1 LGRSEHAPVGRVT
14 GVKKMDGIGLLEALQ
29 AGSAWLQRH
38 IDAINALNVFPVPDG
53 DTGTNM
59 SLTMKAALAE
69 VGDERL
75 THIGQMADVV
85 AHGALMGARGNSGV
99 ILSQILRG
107 LARALENNTEMGS
120 SLLAEALSEGAS
132 TAYKGVMKPVE
143 GTILTVAREAA
154 AAAEHQAAVG
164 GSLRQ
169 VLAAAYEEAEASL
182 LRTPDLLPVLAE
194 AGVVDA
200 GGTGYARILEGW
212 LRYMDGESVGTAQL
226 IDEAVEHVAAFQ
238 GGYNYDTQF
247 LIKGNGLDVAEIRAA
262 MGTFGDSVV
271 VAGDESLVKVHVH
284 CDLPGQA
291 LDYGVTL
298 GDVTD
303 VVIENMELQYREF
316 MAKQEA
322 RNQKPSLPSLPVA
335 QAPDG
340 IAVIAVASGDG
351 LQRVFESLGVAA
363 VIEGGQTMNPSTQ
376 EILEAIDQVPSEDVI
391 VLPNNSNI
399 ILAAQQAKELATKR
413 VAVVPTRTLPQGIS
427 ALLAFNYQTDLK
439 SNVAFMKEACDHVAT
454 AEITCAVRSVQVNGL
469 SIEEGQ
475 VIGLVDGDLVTAGS
489 SAKEVLPVLL
499 DRMDVA
505 NAEIITVYYGE
516 DVTEAQAQALAQQ
529 VQETC
534 QDAEME
540 VLDGGQAHYWY
551 IISAE

>member
-1 LGRSEHAPVGRVT
+1 MGRSEHAPVGSVT

-29 AGSAWLQRH
+29 AGSVWLQRH

-59 SLTMKAALAE
+59 SLTIKAALAE

-75 THIGQMADVV
+75 THIGQMAGIV

-107 LARALENNTEMGS
+107 MARALENQTEMDS
-120 SLLAEALSEGAS
+120 SLLAKALSEGTS

-154 AAAEHQAAVG
+154 AAAERQAAAG

-226 IDEAVEHVAAFQ
+226 NGEAVEHVATFE

-247 LIKGNGLDVAEIRAA
+247 LIKGSGLDVDEIRAA
-262 MGTFGDSVV
+262 MATFGDSVV

-291 LDYGVTL
+291 LDYAVKL

-322 RNQKPSLPSLPVA
+322 KNHTPSLPSVPTA

-351 LQRVFESLGVAA
+351 LQRVFESLGVAV

-376 EILEAIDQVPSEDVI
+376 EILEAIERVPSEDVI

-399 ILAAQQAKELATKR
+399 ILAAQQAKELAAKR

-427 ALLAFNYQTDLK
+427 ALLAYNYQTDLD
-439 SNVAFMKEACDHVAT
+439 SNVAFMTEACDHVAT
-454 AEITCAVRSVQVNGL
+454 AEITRSVRNVQVNGL

-475 VIGLVDGDLVTAGS
+475 VIGLVDDDLVTAGS
-489 SAKEVLPVLL
+489 SAKEVLPALL
-499 DRMDVA
+499 ERMDVA

-516 DVTEAQAQALAQQ
+516 DVTEAQAQALAEQ
-529 VQETC
+529 VRERC
-534 QDAEME
+534 QNAEIE
-540 VLDGGQAHYWY
+540 ILRGGQAHYWY

>member
-1 LGRSEHAPVGRVT
+1 MGRSEHAPVGRVT

>member
-1 LGRSEHAPVGRVT
+1 MARSELAPVDSMTDTTRLN
-14 GVKKMDGIGLLEALQ
+14 GIGLLEGLQ
-29 AGSAWLQRH
+29 AGTAWLQRH
-38 IDAINALNVFPVPDG
+38 INAINALNVFPVPDG

-69 VGDERL
+69 VEDEHP
-75 THIGQMADVV
+75 THIGQLASTI

-107 LARALENNTEMGS
+107 LAHALEGKAEMDGG
-120 SLLAEALSEGAS
+120 LLAQALSEGAS

-154 AAAEHQAAVG
+154 AAAERQAAAG
-164 GSLRQ
+164 GNLRQ

-182 LRTPDLLPVLAE
+182 LRTPSLLPVLAE

-200 GGTGYARILEGW
+200 GGTGYAMILEGW
-212 LRYMDGESVGTAQL
+212 LRHMDGESVGTAQL
-226 IDEAVEHVAAFQ
+226 AEETVEHVAAFE

-247 LIKGNGLDVAEIRAA
+247 LIKGHDLDVEEIRAA

-284 CDLPGQA
+284 CDLPGRA
-291 LDYGVTL
+291 LDYAVQL

-316 MAKQEA
+316 MAKQDSKNHTA
-322 RNQKPSLPSLPVA
+322 SLPSIPLT
-335 QAPDG
+335 QASNG
-340 IAVIAVASGDG
+340 IAVIAVASGEG
-351 LQRVFESLGVAA
+351 FRRVFESLGVAT

-376 EILEAIDQVPSEDVI
+376 EILQAIEQVPSKDVI

-399 ILAAQQAKELATKR
+399 ILAAQQAKEMAGKQ

-427 ALLAFNYQTDLK
+427 ALLAFNYQTDLD
-439 SNVAFMKEACDHVAT
+439 SNVAFMNEACNHVAT
-454 AEITCAVRSVQVNGL
+454 AEITQAVRSVRVNGL
-469 SIEEGQ
+469 SIEEGE
-475 VIGLVDGDLVTAGS
+475 VIGLVDGDLVTAGD
-489 SAKEVLPVLL
+489 SAADVLPVLL
-499 DRMDVA
+499 ERMDVS

-516 DVTEAQAQALAQQ
+516 DVNEEQAQALAKQ
-529 VQETC
+529 VQEVC
-534 QDAEME
+534 KDAEIE
-540 VLDGGQAHYWY
+540 ILDGGQAHYWY

>member
-1 LGRSEHAPVGRVT
+1 LGRSEHAPASSMT
-14 GVKKMDGIGLLEALQ
+14 GVTKLDGLGLLQALQ

-69 VGDERL
+69 VGKERSA
-75 THIGQMADVV
+75 HIGQMAGIV

-107 LARALENNTEMGS
+107 LARALEDKAEMDS
-120 SLLAEALSEGAS
+120 RLLAEALSEGAS

-154 AAAEHQAAVG
+154 AVAESHAANG

-182 LRTPDLLPVLAE
+182 LRTPNLLPVLAE

-212 LRYMDGESVGTAQL
+212 LRYMDGDNVGTVQL
-226 IDEAVEHVAAFQ
+226 TREAVEHVAAFE

-247 LIKGNGLDVAEIRAA
+247 LIKGSGLDVGEIRAA

-271 VAGDESLVKVHVH
+271 VAGDENLVKVHVH

-291 LDYGVTL
+291 LDYAIRL

-316 MAKQEA
+316 VAKQEA
-322 RNQKPSLPSLPVA
+322 RNRTESHPSLPTTQV
-335 QAPDG
+335 PDG

-351 LQRVFESLGVAA
+351 LRRVFESLGVAA

-376 EILEAIDQVPSEDVI
+376 EILEAINQVPSEDVI

-399 ILAAQQAKELATKR
+399 ILAAQQAKELASKR
-413 VAVVPTRTLPQGIS
+413 VAVLPTRTLPQGIS
-427 ALLAFNYQTDLK
+427 ALLAFNYQTDLD
-439 SNVAFMKEACDHVAT
+439 SNVAFMAEACDHVAT
-454 AEITCAVRSVQVNGL
+454 GEITRAVRSVQVNGL
-469 SIEEGQ
+469 NIEEGQ
-475 VIGLVDGDLVTAGS
+475 VIGLVDGDLVTASGS
-489 SAKEVLPVLL
+489 AEQVLPVLL

-516 DVTEAQAQALAQQ
+516 DVTEEQAQALAEQ
-529 VQETC
+529 VQDTC
-534 QDAEME
+534 QDTEIE
-540 VLDGGQAHYWY
+540 ILDGGQAHYWY